1 MHRCRHA
8 NGDVSR
14 QRAQPFRQLFA
25 NEFGLIEKRACAR
38 QQEFADLR
46 ELNAARI
53 ANQKFAFQGVLKPLD
68 LPGECRL
75 RNSEFGSRFR

>member
-25 NEFGLIEKRACAR
+25 NEFGLIEKRACPG

-53 ANQKFAFQGVLKPLD
+53 TN
-68 LPGECRL
+68 
-75 RNSEFGSRFR
+75 